1 MKMMKSKSKSEKIYF
16 VVMVNIFC
24 TEFQIKER
32 YDLKGSLYGRSSRTK
47 KNPHPDVGVALKD
60 KDWIDDKRRINLDP

>member
-1 MKMMKSKSKSEKIYF
+1 MFGLYKMKMMRSKKKSEKIYF

-32 YDLKGSLYGRSSRTK
+32 YDLKGSLYGRTSRSK
-47 KNPHPDVGVALKD
+47 KNPNP
-60 KDWIDDKRRINLDP
+60 